1 MRALMRRKPRGR
13 NRTEEMGRYKPRQ
26 EKPSAESRT
35 AESRMGVPAGF
46 AKKRQKLRA
55 AYPHL
60 PHVQTPLICWLQVVP
75 RLPTQP
81 PPNAWVKVSPV
92 LSV

>member
-46 AKKRQKLRA
+46 AKKNGKSSARHILTYRMSR
-55 AYPHL
+55 H
-60 PHVQTPLICWLQVVP
+60 H
-75 RLPTQP
+75 
-81 PPNAWVKVSPV
+81 
-92 LSV
+92 